1 MNTTECLEIA
11 ALIAPDRLAVV
22 FENNRFTYDA
32 ILKRV
37 NRLATALSRLGI
49 QRGDRVAII
58 QVNTNEHIETY
69 FAVAKLDAVFV
80 PLNFRS
86 REDELT
92 YMINVS
98 GAKIVLAGP
107 RYRDLILSII
117 HKLDTVEYFIS
128 LEDDTNAT
136 YPSLKLPT
144 NWQSYETLITNESQ
158 YASHPVSDGDDLSII
173 MFTAGTTGSPKGV
186 MLSHESFTSY
196 ILDNV
201 TPIELDIEERNI
213 LTVPL
218 YHIAGVQAM
227 MAAIY
232 GGRTL
237 VIQRQF
243 DSSGWINL
251 VESEKVDRAMLVP
264 TMLKQIMDNPNF
276 ALHDL
281 SSLKIITYG
290 AAPMPLDIIKRA
302 IAAFPDTHFINAFG
316 QTETAATISM
326 LPPEAH
332 VLTGSPSEVELKMK
346 RLASI
351 GKPLPDVD
359 VRIVDEDGISV
370 PIGVIGEI
378 VARGPRV
385 MKGYWMEE
393 NATKET
399 IIEGWLHT
407 GDLGYLDDEGYIF
420 LSGRAKDFIKRGG
433 EMISPEEVERVI
445 QSHPAIDEAAIIG
458 IPDTEWGERVRAI
471 VVIKG
476 NIILSESE
484 IIEYC
489 RQRLA
494 SFKKPESV
502 IFTRKLPRNSLGKVL
517 KRVLRESYSHPL
529 SCS

>member
-11 ALIAPDRLAVV
+11 SLIAPDRLAVV
-22 FENNRFTYDA
+22 FENHRLTYET
-32 ILKRV
+32 IVERI
-37 NRLATALSRLGI
+37 NRLATALISLGI
-49 QRGDRVAII
+49 QKGDRVAII

-86 REDELT
+86 KKDELT

-117 HKLDTVEYFIS
+117 HKLDTVEHFIS
-128 LEDDTNAT
+128 LEDDTDVT
-136 YPSLKLPT
+136 RDSLNSPT
-144 NWQSYETLITNESQ
+144 NWQSYETLITNASQ
-158 YASHPVSDGDDLSII
+158 YEGYPESNGDDLSII

-201 TPIELDIEERNI
+201 APIDPDTEERNI

-227 MAAIY
+227 MAAVY

-243 DSSGWINL
+243 DSSVWIKL
-251 VESEKVDRAMLVP
+251 VEREKVDRAMLVP
-264 TMLKQIMDNPNF
+264 TMLKQIIENPDF
-276 ALHDL
+276 GSRDL
-281 SSLKIITYG
+281 SSLKVITYG
-290 AAPMPLDIIKRA
+290 AAPMPLEIIKKA
-302 IAAFPDTHFINAFG
+302 IVAFPDTHFINAFG

-332 VLTGSPSEVELKMK
+332 VLTGSPSEIEIKVK

-351 GKPLPDVD
+351 GKPLPDID
-359 VRIVDEDGISV
+359 VKIVDEEGIPV
-370 PIGVIGEI
+370 PIGEIGEI

-385 MKGYWMEE
+385 MKGYWKEE

-399 IIEGWLHT
+399 VRDGWLHT
-407 GDLGYLDDEGYIF
+407 GDLGYFDDEGYIF

-433 EMISPEEVERVI
+433 EMISPEEVEQVL
-445 QSHPAIDEAAIIG
+445 QSHPAVDEAAIIG
-458 IPDTEWGERVRAI
+458 IPDPEWGERVRAI
-471 VVIKG
+471 VVVKR
-476 NIILSESE
+476 NVVLTERE

-489 RQRLA
+489 RQNLS

-502 IFTRKLPRNSLGKVL
+502 IFEKKLPRNSLGKVL
-517 KRVLRESYSHPL
+517 KRILRESFSHPI
-529 SCS
+529 SYS

>member
-11 ALIAPDRLAVV
+11 SLIAPDRLAVI
-22 FENNRFTYDA
+22 FEKNRLTYEV
-32 ILKRV
+32 IVERI
-37 NRLATALSRLGI
+37 NRLATALIRLGI
-49 QRGDRVAII
+49 QRSDRVAII

-86 REDELT
+86 KEDELT

-107 RYRDLILSII
+107 RYRDLILPII
-117 HKLDTVEYFIS
+117 HKLNTVEHFIS
-128 LEDDTNAT
+128 LEDDTDVT
-136 YPSLKLPT
+136 CDSLNLPT
-144 NWQSYETLITNESQ
+144 NWQSYETLIANASQ
-158 YASHPVSDGDDLSII
+158 YEGYPESDGDDLSII

-201 TPIELDIEERNI
+201 APIDPDTEERNI

-243 DSSGWINL
+243 DSSAWIEL
-251 VESEKVDRAMLVP
+251 VEREKVDRAMIVP
-264 TMLKQIMDNPNF
+264 TMLKQILDNPDF
-276 ALHDL
+276 ASRDL
-281 SSLKIITYG
+281 SSLRVITYG
-290 AAPMPLDIIKRA
+290 AAPMPLEIIKKA
-302 IAAFPDTHFINAFG
+302 IVAFPDTHFINAFG

-332 VLTGSPSEVELKMK
+332 VLTGSPGEVEIKVK

-351 GKPLPDVD
+351 GKPLPDID
-359 VRIVDEDGISV
+359 IKIVDEEGKSV
-370 PIGVIGEI
+370 SIGEIGEI

-385 MKGYWMEE
+385 MKGYWKEE

-399 IIEGWLHT
+399 VRDGWLHT
-407 GDLGYLDDEGYIF
+407 GDLGYFDDEGYIF

-433 EMISPEEVERVI
+433 EMISPEEVEQVL
-445 QSHPAIDEAAIIG
+445 QSHPAVDEAAIIG
-458 IPDTEWGERVRAI
+458 IPDPEWGERVRAI
-471 VVIKG
+471 VVVKR
-476 NIILSESE
+476 NAVLTERE

-489 RQRLA
+489 RQNLS

-502 IFTRKLPRNSLGKVL
+502 IFEKKLPRNSLGKVL
-517 KRVLRESYSHPL
+517 KRVLRESYSHPI